1 MPSIEITGGEQF
13 AALAGRIRRA
23 EGELPHELTQALERS
38 APPLIA
44 AAKRSA
50 AANLPRRGGLA
61 GIVAASD
68 MSTQPRAG
76 GIRIVARGITQL
88 PLTNTGFVRHPTF
101 NHRTA
106 KVTLRLSP
114 ALAAFE
120 ADFEGRIREAF
131 SRGSVTGTLRSERSA
146 AAPGRPRAGACRRG
160 RRTARR
166 PRCPP
171 TT

>member
-106 KVTLRLSP
+106 KAWVTQAIPKAREWFTRPMHEKSDTVRRELDK
-114 ALAAFE
+114 ALNK
-120 ADFEGRIREAF
+120 I
-131 SRGSVTGTLRSERSA
+131 
-146 AAPGRPRAGACRRG
+146 
-160 RRTARR
+160 ARR
-166 PRCPP
+166 IA
-171 TT
+171 